1 MKKNNQ
7 LEVMYVTPTG
17 KDANGNTINDNYI
30 KTVDDVKR
38 AFANNK
44 PMFIEFYA
52 DWCGHCKTLS
62 ELWKDLIKNLEKNNK
77 TSNMAIIAVEKHH
90 HDNQHIKNIISEAS
104 FNIDGYPTVGAIVF
118 KNDKP
123 SFIPYNGGRTV
134 NGMREF
140 IQTNILSSSQSG
152 GHKHRSNKHKTNKK
166 HKSSHKKGKK
176 HNRKTIKKH
185 RKTTYRK
192 TKHHRK

>member
-1 MKKNNQ
+1 MTKNNQ

-17 KDANGNTINDNYI
+17 KDAKGNLINNNYI

-38 AFANNK
+38 AFDNKK

-52 DWCGHCKTLS
+52 DWCEHCKTLS
-62 ELWKDLIKNLEKNNK
+62 ELWKDLIKELEKNNK
-77 TSNMAIIAVEKHH
+77 TSNMAIIAVEKDH
-90 HDNQHIKNIISEAS
+90 HDNQHIKNIISKAS
-104 FNIDGYPTVGAIVF
+104 FNIEGYPTVGAIVF
-118 KNDKP
+118 NGGKP
-123 SFIPYNGGRTV
+123 SFKPYKGERTV
-134 NGMREF
+134 NGMHKF
-140 IQTNILSSSQSG
+140 IKDNILSSSQSG
-152 GHKHRSNKHKTNKK
+152 GHKHKTNKK

>member
-17 KDANGNTINDNYI
+17 KDANGKPIDNNYI

-52 DWCGHCKTLS
+52 DWCVHCKMLS
-62 ELWKDLIKNLEKNNK
+62 DVWKKLIENLDK
-77 TSNMAIIAVEKHH
+77 TSNMAIIAVEKQH
-90 HDNQHIKNIISEAS
+90 HDNKDIKDIISRAS

-118 KNDKP
+118 KGDKP
-123 SFIPYNGGRTV
+123 SFIPYNGERSV
-134 NGMREF
+134 DGMHTF
-140 IQTNILSSSQSG
+140 IKKNILSSSQSG
-152 GHKHRSNKHKTNKK
+152 GNRRKTNKK
-166 HKSSHKKGKK
+166 HKSSHKNGKK
-176 HNRKTIKKH
+176 HNKKTIKKH

-192 TKHHRK
+192 KHHRK

>member
-1 MKKNNQ
+1 MNKNNQ

-17 KDANGNTINDNYI
+17 KDANENPIDNKYI

-38 AFANNK
+38 AFDNKK

-62 ELWKDLIKNLEKNNK
+62 ELWKDLIGKINK
-77 TSNMAIIAVEKHH
+77 TSNMAIIAVEKDHH
-90 HDNQHIKNIISEAS
+90 NNQHIKNIINKAS
-104 FNIDGYPTVGAIVF
+104 FKIDGYPTVGAIVF
-118 KNDKP
+118 NNDKP
-123 SFIPYNGGRTV
+123 SFIHYNRGRTV

-140 IQTNILSSSQSG
+140 IQQNILSSPQSG
-152 GHKHRSNKHKTNKK
+152 GHKHKTNKK

>member
-17 KDANGNTINDNYI
+17 KDANGNTINNNYI

-62 ELWKDLIKNLEKNNK
+62 ELWKVLIKELEVKNK

>member
-1 MKKNNQ
+1 MTKNNK

-17 KDANGNTINDNYI
+17 KDANEKKIDTNYI
-30 KTVDDVKR
+30 KTVEDVKR
-38 AFANNK
+38 AFDNEK

-52 DWCGHCKTLS
+52 DWCGHCKMLS
-62 ELWKDLIKNLEKNNK
+62 NVWKDLIENLDK
-77 TSNMAIIAVEKHH
+77 TSNMAIIAVEKQH
-90 HDNQHIKNIISEAS
+90 HDNEDIKKIIRGAS

-118 KNDKP
+118 KGDKP
-123 SFIPYNGGRTV
+123 TFIPYNGERTYV
-134 NGMREF
+134 AMRIF
-140 IQTNILSSSQSG
+140 ITKNILSSSQSG
-152 GHKHRSNKHKTNKK
+152 GHRRRSNKHKTNKK
-166 HKSSHKKGKK
+166 YKSSHKNGKK